1 MELYQF
7 LEKNLKALKKQN
19 STVLAWLDSQDFDP
33 RALEDRLMVN
43 RWGFLDIPVGD
54 DGQTMFEAMPP
65 GAYYQGWTKPDKP
78 ETGATVLV
86 GCNLGY
92 GLNHI
97 LTNTPNSHKVIVLEP
112 RPEILTLCL
121 GQTDYSPF
129 MEMRKLFFIPPK
141 KKALENT
148 IHQIDLQLIHGSVNL
163 RSDVPSRQIGPEYAF
178 WTRQF
183 KEKLENFTVEL
194 NTLRKKQDVMVG
206 NELKNFSQAFENGS
220 ISRLEGKAKGLS
232 AVILGAGP
240 SLDTFGP
247 QLAENPGH
255 ALYATALQTL
265 PALKALGLKPHLCM
279 AIDYSPG
286 LLSVFKRLDKDWARD
301 IPLIYSTK
309 VLPKVVEDYPGPTVP
324 LWTVGG
330 LATFM
335 MQNSE
340 FVLDAGGSVSVTLL
354 RFLTWCGANQI
365 LLVGQDFAW
374 SGESSHVQGHHASKK
389 AFKFDPKRHV
399 ELKNA
404 HGQTVYSAMPYVTA
418 LRDMEKDI
426 REMDVPVFN
435 LYGDGLEIQGTR
447 TVTLEKVR
455 MNGIIASVP
464 GAMQSF
470 EEALRSA
477 VHPRTRPIFE
487 PRAAQWTSSLRA
499 VTRRLEKL
507 FKKPEK
513 NQGSIHQAFGQVFT
527 YFRQD
532 PLYAPYL
539 FNEIMDMAGLT
550 HAKSGHARKEL
561 VDFKKIA
568 KRALAKVREIDC
580 IVGPKKDEK
589 AA

>member
-7 LEKNLKALKKQN
+7 LEKNLEALKKQN
-19 STVLAWLDSQDFDP
+19 ARVLAWLESQDFDP
-33 RALEDRLMVN
+33 KALEDRLMVN
-43 RWGFLDIPVGD
+43 RWGSLDVPVGD
-54 DGQTMFEAMPP
+54 DGQTMFGAMPP
-65 GAYYQGWTKPDKP
+65 GAYYQGWTKADKP

-97 LTNTPNSHKVIVLEP
+97 LTNTPNTHKVIVLEP

-129 MEMRKLFFIPPK
+129 IEIKKLFFIHPDK
-141 KKALENT
+141 KVLQDT
-148 IHQIDLQLIHGSVNL
+148 IHQIDLQIIHGSVNL
-163 RSDVPSRQIGPEYAF
+163 RSDVPSRQLGPEYAF

-206 NELKNFSQAFENGS
+206 NELKNFCKAFENGS
-220 ISRLEGKAKGLS
+220 ISNLEGKAKGLS

-240 SLDTFGP
+240 SLETFGP
-247 QLAENPGH
+247 MLAENPGH

-265 PALKALGLKPHLCM
+265 PALKSIGLKPHICM

-286 LLSVFKRLDKDWARD
+286 LLRVFDKLDRDWAKD
-301 IPLIYSTK
+301 IPLVYSTK
-309 VLPKVVEDYPGPTVP
+309 VLPEVVENYPGPTVP

-354 RFLTWCGANQI
+354 RFLAWCGANQI

-374 SGESSHVQGHHASKK
+374 AGESSHVKGHHASKK
-389 AFKFDPKRHV
+389 KFEFDPKRHV
-399 ELKNA
+399 KLTNA
-404 HGQTVYSAMPYVTA
+404 HGETVYSAMPYVTA

-426 REMDVPVFN
+426 REMNIPVFN
-435 LYGDGLEIQGTR
+435 LYGNGLDIQGAK
-447 TVTLEKVR
+447 TVTLEKIR
-455 MNGIIASVP
+455 MNGIIASAP
-464 GAMQSF
+464 GAMQHF
-470 EEALRSA
+470 EDA
-477 VHPRTRPIFE
+477 VANAVSPRPKPTFE
-487 PRAAQWTSSLRA
+487 PRAAQWTSSLRS

-513 NQGSIHQAFGQVFT
+513 NQGVIHQAFGQVLT

-550 HAKSGHARKEL
+550 HAKAKHARKDL
-561 VDFKKIA
+561 VEFKKIA
-568 KRALAKVREIDC
+568 KRALNKVREIDC
-580 IVGPKKDEK
+580 TVGPEKDEK